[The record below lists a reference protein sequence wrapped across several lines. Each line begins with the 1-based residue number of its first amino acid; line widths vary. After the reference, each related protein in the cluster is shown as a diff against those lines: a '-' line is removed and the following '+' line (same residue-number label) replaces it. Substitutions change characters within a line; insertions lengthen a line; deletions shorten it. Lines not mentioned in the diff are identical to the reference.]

1 MSDNSNKL
9 LKSFILDIIKVFP
22 EYGKRLKKQ
31 YSKVL
36 SEEDNCEELLS
47 SFYENIEEI
56 AKDLSE
62 NNFSVLDSDPI
73 IFFNVSFK
81 IIWNSNISNVTKNN
95 IWRYLQTFCVYNI
108 NNKQGKEDVEDVLN
122 SIKQKE
128 KVSDKGTLTNMKLLK
143 KLSESLNS
151 NIVMELLT
159 NKKVDVSPEKEV
171 KNVNVNEKMKGIEG
185 MKGMEDL
192 LENSSIGKIAK
203 EVSEELDIESMIK
216 GGEGIESLMNGD
228 NMMNIFKSISQ
239 KIDNNEDGNIMEE
252 AMDLSKN
259 MKDNPLFS
267 SLMST
272 MGQGLSKMDN
282 PANMMAAATAAA
294 TQQAQPTHPDNRK
307 INLTNAHDGS
317 ATKKRLQKKLQER
330 NEGKIDVNKKD

>member
-22 EYGKRLKKQ
+22 EYEKRLKKQ

-47 SFYENIEEI
+47 SFYENVEGIDKE
-56 AKDLSE
+56 LSE
-62 NNFSVLDSDPI
+62 NKFSIFESDPI
-73 IFFNVSFK
+73 ILDNVSFK
-81 IIWNSNISNVTKNN
+81 LIWNSNISNETKNN

-108 NNKQGKEDVEDVLN
+108 NSKQGKEDVEDVLN

-128 KVSDKGTLTNMKLLK
+128 KVSDKGTLNNMKLLK

-151 NIVMELLT
+151 NIVMDLLT
-159 NKKVDVSPEKEV
+159 NKGVSKTNDTDETPERV
-171 KNVNVNEKMKGIEG
+171 SEKPTEKIPGIN
-185 MKGMEDL
+185 GMEDI

-203 EVSEELDIESMIK
+203 EVSEELDIESMINS
-216 GGEGIESLMNGD
+216 GAGMESLMSGD

-239 KIDNNEDGNIMEE
+239 KIENNDEGNIMEE
-252 AMDLSKN
+252 AMNISKN

-267 SLMST
+267 TLMST
-272 MGQGLSKMDN
+272 MGQGLSQMDDPSKMMSMQQ
-282 PANMMAAATAAA
+282 PKAT
-294 TQQAQPTHPDNRK
+294 PDNRT
-307 INLTNAHDGS
+307 INLNNNHDGN
-317 ATKKRLQKKLQER
+317 ATKKRLQKKLQEK

>member
-1 MSDNSNKL
+1 MSDNSKEL

-22 EYGKRLKKQ
+22 EYEKRLKKQ

-36 SEEDNCEELLS
+36 SGEDNCEELLS
-47 SFYENIEEI
+47 SFYENVEEI

-62 NNFSVLDSDPI
+62 NNFSVLESDPI
-73 IFFNVSFK
+73 ILNNVSFK
-81 IIWNSNISNVTKNN
+81 LIWNSNISNETKNN
-95 IWRYLQTFCVYNI
+95 VWRYLQTFCVYNI
-108 NNKQGKEDVEDVLN
+108 NNKQGKEDIEDVLN

-159 NKKVDVSPEKEV
+159 NKKVETPEKEV
-171 KNVNVNEKMKGIEG
+171 KNVKMGEKIEG

-272 MGQGLSKMDN
+272 MGQGLSQMDN

-294 TQQAQPTHPDNRK
+294 QQVPPSHPDNRK
-307 INLTNAHDGS
+307 INLNNPHDGS